1 LGDIAKV
8 ELREKFIAFNEELE
22 KKSLK
27 SKIEKNKIKRN
38 VMQAQERT

>member
-8 ELREKFIAFNEELE
+8 ELREKFIAFSEQLE

-27 SKIEKNKIKRN
+27 SKIKKIKIKRN
-38 VMQAQERT
+38 VMEAQERT